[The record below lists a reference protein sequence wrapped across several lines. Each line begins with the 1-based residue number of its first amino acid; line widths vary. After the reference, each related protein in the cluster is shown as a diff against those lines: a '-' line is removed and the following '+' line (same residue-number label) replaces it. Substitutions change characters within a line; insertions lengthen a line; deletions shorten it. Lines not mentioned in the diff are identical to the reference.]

1 MPQGRRKWIAV
12 MALGLSTG
20 VLVGSASAGALSV
33 PGVSVPSTT
42 VPSVTLPGATTPSV
56 TTPSVSTPSVP
67 LPSTSP
73 SSSPAPAPTV
83 TVPSVKTPSVKTPVV
98 KVPSTQTPSVSV
110 GGGGSP
116 TSGSGSGS
124 SGGPVT
130 RLVQTV
136 TGTGSPSSSNR
147 PATSPPP
154 GALPGSSGGLGGG
167 SSSGGGGTGGGPL
180 GGNGTGP
187 GAAQAGGGGAPYG
200 FTPYSPTGSVIGGP
214 SGAFGGAFAPAAG
227 RPNLATT
234 AGLRSALAP
243 LIGCL
248 YGLSQPELTVINLRA
263 GFNGQVPLTRQQ
275 TANRLGTSPR
285 QVSLVER
292 RALSRLNGLAQT
304 RGCGGTTEIVGGI
317 TVVNSFI
324 GPAEIA
330 ISPALVAFGN
340 PGYQGF
346 EQSSFGRLGQ
356 VPAFGS
362 PAPLPARFGPGSS
375 NTSTWAFQLLAIML
389 LVALVGFRRTVPLV
403 IARIRRQPLPESNEN
418 VEYLDRVEA
427 QGSQPPPAV
436 DRPVERPAERREK
449 IAA

>member
-20 VLVGSASAGALSV
+20 VLVGSASAGALAV
-33 PGVSVPSTT
+33 PGISVPSTT

-56 TTPSVSTPSVP
+56 TTPSASTPSTP
-67 LPSTSP
+67 LSSPSP
-73 SSSPAPAPTV
+73 SSSPAPAPIV
-83 TVPSVKTPSVKTPVV
+83 TAPSVKTPSVKTPVV
-98 KVPSTQTPSVSV
+98 KAPSTQTPSVSV
-110 GGGGSP
+110 GGSGSP
-116 TSGSGSGS
+116 SSGSGSGS
-124 SGGPVT
+124 GTSGPVT
-130 RLVQTV
+130 GLVQTV
-136 TGTGSPSSSNR
+136 TGTGSPSSSN
-147 PATSPPP
+147 PTGKLSPSS
-154 GALPGSSGGLGGG
+154 ALPGSSGGLGGG
-167 SSSGGGGTGGGPL
+167 TGGDPL
-180 GGNGTGP
+180 GGGNAGP
-187 GAAQAGGGGAPYG
+187 RGSAGGAGGTPYG

-214 SGAFGGAFAPAAG
+214 SGDFGGAFAPAAG

-248 YGLSQPELTVINLRA
+248 YGLSQPELTVITLRA
-263 GFNGQVPLTRQQ
+263 GFNGRAPLTRQQ

-285 QVSLVER
+285 QVSLIER
-292 RALSRLNGLAQT
+292 RALSRLNGLSQT

-389 LVALVGFRRTVPLV
+389 LVALVGFRRTAPLV
-403 IARIRRQPLPESNEN
+403 IARLRRQPLPESNEN
-418 VEYLDRVEA
+418 LEYLDRVEA
-427 QGSQPPPAV
+427 QGSQRPPAV
-436 DRPVERPAERREK
+436 DRPVEHPAERREK